1 MEVITFHGFRVQVGY
16 YCRVLGPDSIG
27 KWHIIKKVVNT
38 SGYDNVLLVIDGM
51 YIFKYL
57 T

>member
-1 MEVITFHGFRVQVGY
+1 MTFHGCRVQVGY

-27 KWHIIKKVVNT
+27 KWHIIKKVVDT

-51 YIFKYL
+51 YILKYL